1 MFFERFKG
9 VFFVAGILFFAIP
22 FVFMVMLPTRQIAS
36 KKPPSGKRVAAYSPA
51 EQMGR
56 RIYIRE
62 GCWYCHSQFVR
73 PVDFEVARYGKASE
87 SWEHLN
93 DLPHLYGTRRIG
105 PDLARE
111 AQKRTDDWH
120 YAHLY
125 GPSNLVKDSVM
136 PAFTWLFEGTAAKPN
151 EEGKALV
158 AYLQTLGRN
167 NMEGIKPAESHGHEG
182 HIHITPELIARGKT
196 LYETNC
202 ISCHGEKGDGKGP
215 AAVALTPKP
224 RNFLEEEFKYGDDVQ
239 SIFKT
244 LEKGSPGTAMPSFAQ
259 LSSDDRKALAA
270 YVGSF
275 RETK

>member
-9 VFFVAGILFFAIP
+9 VFFIAGILFFAIP
-22 FVFMVMLPTRQIAS
+22 FVFMVMLPTRQLAS
-36 KKPPSGKRVAAYSPA
+36 KKPPSGKLVSAYSPV
-51 EQMGR
+51 EQKGR
-56 RIYIRE
+56 QIYIRE
-62 GCWYCHSQFVR
+62 GCMYCHSQFVR
-73 PVDFEVARYGKASE
+73 PVDFEVARYGKASQ

-111 AQKRTDDWH
+111 SQKRTDDWH

-125 GPSNLVKDSVM
+125 GPSNVVKDSVM
-136 PAFTWLFEGTAAKPN
+136 PSFSWLFEGGAAKPN

-167 NMEGIKPAESHGHEG
+167 NMEEKRESAVTETGQ
-182 HIHITPELIARGKT
+182 IVITPELTARGKT

-202 ISCHGEKGDGKGP
+202 GACHGEKGDGKGP
-215 AAVALTPKP
+215 AAAALTPKP
-224 RNFLEEEFKYGDDVQ
+224 RNFIEEKFKYGDDMQ

-244 LEKGSPGTAMPSFAQ
+244 LAKGSPGTAMPSFAQ
-259 LSSDDRKALAA
+259 LPSDDRKALAA
-270 YVGSF
+270 YVRSF
-275 RETK
+275 REAK